1 MEGKMA
7 VRMAVAL
14 VGLLLLGGGWLNG
27 GDKKA
32 DERQAAAM
40 V

>member
-14 VGLLLLGGGWLNG
+14 GLLLFWGGWLNG
-27 GDKKA
+27 RGKTA